1 MKYII
6 DTCSWVALAK
16 YYYTFDNKQELYHY
30 FENKVLHKEFIIL
43 DKVYEE
49 CKYTSKGIA
58 VTSFEFIGKNQTK
71 TDEIIPTK
79 KNFNVVKNQY
89 CYKQM
94 INTLG
99 DDNLFDQLMQK
110 FMESADYKM
119 ILYVES
125 LKRMKELFNDDATI
139 VTEETPTQNDHKLF
153 KKIPDICSIENFSC
167 ITVPQLLKIS
177 PLNIDIYR

>member
-16 YYYTFDNKQELYHY
+16 YYYTFDDKQELYHY
-30 FENKVLHKEFIIL
+30 FENKVLHKEYIIL
-43 DKVYEE
+43 DEVYEE
-49 CKYTSKGIA
+49 CKYTARGIA
-58 VTSFEFIGKNQTK
+58 VTSFKFIEKNQTK

-79 KNFNVVKNQY
+79 KNFNMVKNQY

-99 DDNLFDQLMQK
+99 DDNLFDRLMQK
-110 FMESADYKM
+110 FMESADYKI

-125 LKRMKELFNDDATI
+125 LKRTKELFNDDATI
-139 VTEETPTQNDHKLF
+139 VTEETPTQNDHKYF
-153 KKIPDICSIENFSC
+153 KKIPEICSIEKYPC
-167 ITVPQLLKIS
+167 INMPQLLIS
-177 PLNIDIYR
+177 SKLNIDIHP